1 MKIPIQ
7 FEIDFDSEALKRRI
21 AENAERQVI
30 KTITDS
36 VKENSLG
43 WTAMEDLA
51 RGMWPIGCMSGWVNC
66 WQPTATRSSPRQAR
80 NWPTA
85 CTGARTYEKRR
96 ERLQRRFAD
105 ENA

>member
-36 VKENSLG
+36 VKEELFGLDCYGRSCSRDVAAWVHERVGEL
-43 WTAMEDLA
+43 LA
-51 RGMWPIGCMSGWVNC
+51 ANRDEIIAQASKEL
-66 WQPTATRSSPRQAR
+66 ADRLYRSK
-80 NWPTA
+80 NV
-85 CTGARTYEKRR
+85 R
-96 ERLQRRFAD
+96 EAAGD
-105 ENA
+105 VAKEVCG